1 MGQAVLVQHGF
12 QRIDFGGNIHANI
25 LQKGIV
31 QLFICRIQGVQDKFG
46 HSGPAWEVLRDY
58 GLTADA
64 IADAVRSFVKE
75 DQ

>member
-31 QLFICRIQGVQDKFG
+31 QLFICRIQGVQDTHEIAPDFLR
-46 HSGPAWEVLRDY
+46 VL
-58 GLTADA
+58 GSVFAHPS
-64 IADAVRSFVKE
+64 AVFSSLRVVGI
-75 DQ
+75 

>member
-31 QLFICRIQGVQDKFG
+31 QLFICRIQGVQDTHDIAPDFLAR
-46 HSGPAWEVLRDY
+46 SG
-58 GLTADA
+58 
-64 IADAVRSFVKE
+64 
-75 DQ
+75 